1 MLDRE
6 YVAEVSMMNFE
17 NESVESLGAWAIA
30 GGCCRVCPM
39 ALTFDGHGHQN
50 LLQLQTLVEY
60 TLATKLKISLGQYH
74 L

>member
-30 GGCCRVCPM
+30 GGCCRVCPWHSP
-39 ALTFDGHGHQN
+39 LTVMVIKTSSNYRH
-50 LLQLQTLVEY
+50 
-60 TLATKLKISLGQYH
+60 
-74 L
+74 

>member
-17 NESVESLGAWAIA
+17 NESVESLAPGPL
-30 GGCCRVCPM
+30 RLLPSLPM

-60 TLATKLKISLGQYH
+60 TLATKLKIFLGQYH